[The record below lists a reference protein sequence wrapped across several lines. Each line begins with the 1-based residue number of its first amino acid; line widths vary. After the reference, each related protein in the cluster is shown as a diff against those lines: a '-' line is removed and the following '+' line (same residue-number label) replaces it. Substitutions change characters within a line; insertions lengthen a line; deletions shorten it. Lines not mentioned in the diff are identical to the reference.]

1 MSAKPRGKMII
12 VNNTMFTQTKLGYRD
27 GSDFDKENLK
37 TLFQNLHFVVEV
49 WENRTFKVKHF

>member
-1 MSAKPRGKMII
+1 MSSKPRGKMII
-12 VNNTMFTQTKLGYRD
+12 INQTYFTDSKLGPRD

-49 WENRTFKVKHF
+49 WENKSSQVK

>member
-1 MSAKPRGKMII
+1 MII
-12 VNNTMFTQTKLGYRD
+12 INQTYFTDSKLGPRD

-49 WENRTFKVKHF
+49 WENKSSQVK